1 MDFTKWW
8 VTEFKTIKF
17 PSAGTVFDY
26 YIDPESKK
34 FEPWTKR
41 VPKFELDPEVPLQ
54 AALVHTAETTR
65 VKFFMD
71 LLLEKKRPV
80 MLVGN
85 AGTGKIRF
93 RKQLRAR
100 SHRAKVEANAK
111 KRSKKKQQTSKEIFA
126 FAFPFACCKW
136 ALY

>member
-1 MDFTKWW
+1 MQLTDHRVDFTKWW

-34 FEPWTKR
+34 FEPWTMR

-85 AGTGKIRF
+85 AGTGKI
-93 RKQLRAR
+93 
-100 SHRAKVEANAK
+100 
-111 KRSKKKQQTSKEIFA
+111 
-126 FAFPFACCKW
+126 PFYKTAESSLTPSECACESEKD
-136 ALY
+136 